1 MRSLLAVA
9 RRIIAEFAHDRRVVA
24 VLVLAP
30 CVTFLLFYLV
40 LGVPPYVPRLALV
53 NVPDSFVSYLSNE
66 DCALQTANA
75 QEAQRLLE
83 AAEVDAVVSAG
94 DGHVLEV
101 RVEGADASHT
111 AAALSIIRS
120 ALVKQQE
127 SARDEL
133 LSQAGEFE
141 ERIDSIEFDID
152 DETRSRLPAGVLEAI
167 EEAESLARDVP
178 DVEGA
183 MPFTSIEVGYL
194 HGRADWTVFEYYG
207 PVFIG
212 LFVFMFVFMTGSMSL
227 LAERTCGTRE
237 RLLTTP
243 VRGWQVAGGYTLG
256 FGLVALL
263 YTAVT
268 IAFTVCVVG
277 FPNEGSPLLVAALAV
292 SMAAVS
298 LTLSL
303 AVSGLAR
310 SPFQV
315 IQLLLVFVIPQL
327 MLSGIFDLSQAPAWL
342 RAVAS
347 ALPLGYGAEALRD
360 VMLRGAG
367 LEAVA
372 APLAIMWGFAA
383 LFFALACLS
392 MRRPQ
397 VRRAG
402 LSWPR

>member
-1 MRSLLAVA
+1 MAMRSLLAVA
-9 RRIIAEFAHDRRVVA
+9 RRIVAEFAHDRRMVA

-30 CVTFLLFYLV
+30 CVTFLLFYLI
-40 LGVPPYVPRLALV
+40 LGVPSYVPRLALV
-53 NVPDSFVSYLSNE
+53 DVPGDFASRLRDE
-66 DCALQTANA
+66 DCTLQAADA

-83 AAEVDAVVSAG
+83 SAEVDAVVAAG
-94 DGHVLEV
+94 DGHVLDV

-111 AAALSIIRS
+111 AAALSAIRS
-120 ALVKQQE
+120 ALVEQQE

-133 LSQAGEFE
+133 LSQADAFE
-141 ERIDSIEFDID
+141 ERIGSIEFDLD
-152 DETRSRLPAGVLEAI
+152 DEMRSRLPADILQTI
-167 EEAESLARDVP
+167 EEAESLAGDVP

-183 MPFTSIEVGYL
+183 MPFTSIEVDYL

-268 IAFTVCVVG
+268 IAFTVCVMG
-277 FPNEGSPLLVAALAV
+277 FPNEGSLLLVAVLAV

-298 LTLSL
+298 LTLGL

-315 IQLLLVFVIPQL
+315 IQLLLVFVMPQL

-367 LEAVA
+367 FEVIAS
-372 APLAIMWGFAA
+372 PLAIMWGFAA

-392 MRRPQ
+392 MRRP
-397 VRRAG
+397 RA
-402 LSWPR
+402 R